1 MIASILG
8 GLGFTALCT
17 LTALALVL
25 WYFDPNST
33 GQIGP
38 ILFFISFFGSVASL
52 LGFLLIYFRSKKTEL
67 NQSHIWISLRQAT
80 FVAIFLTGFLVL
92 ATFDLFSWWHPI
104 VAVLLV
110 LVVEIYLK
118 LRLE

>member
-25 WYFDPNST
+25 WYFDPTST
-33 GQIGP
+33 GNIGP
-38 ILFFISFFGSVASL
+38 TLFFVSFFGSVASIL
-52 LGFLLIYFRSKKTEL
+52 NFLLIYLRSRKTDL
-67 NQSHIWISLRQAT
+67 PQSHIWVSLRQGT
-80 FVAIFLTGFLVL
+80 VVSLLLTGFLIL
-92 ATFDLFSWWHPI
+92 AVFDLFQWWHPV
-104 VAVLLV
+104 VAILLL

-118 LRLE
+118 IRLE